1 MYRRNIRPCLLQNCL
16 NNSVNSMSGES
27 NVSSVKSV
35 INLLRDANFVSYG
48 VVFMS
53 ASYVRKLLKSCILCV
68 CKSFFFMKTISCHSL
83 KDRWV
88 GV

>member
-1 MYRRNIRPCLLQNCL
+1 MYRHNIRPCLLQNCL

-53 ASYVRKLLKSCILCV
+53 ASYVIRKLLKSCILCV
-68 CKSFFFMKTISCHSL
+68 CKSFFLTYENYILSQS
-83 KDRWV
+83 
-88 GV
+88 

>member
-1 MYRRNIRPCLLQNCL
+1 
-16 NNSVNSMSGES
+16 MSGES

-53 ASYVRKLLKSCILCV
+53 ASYVRKLLKRCILCV
-68 CKSFFFMKTISCHSL
+68 CKSFFLTYEN
-83 KDRWV
+83 
-88 GV
+88 